1 MREKVILLISISLF
15 LVKML
20 YSQSPSD
27 VILLEQK
34 INKMISGSRSDCIK
48 QADTMIHIYQ
58 GQPGMVSEFA
68 TQIFPVKFTEKKLFH
83 KKEYLS
89 AETLILSKRRLL
101 GMSDGRHIY
110 RNCGYGETG
119 PYDEPYA
126 KIIDFIFD
134 NNIKTVFRLTGV
146 SLSLFYA
153 IDNNGKKLFFK
164 NTKERVEIVKVKDIY
179 PDRY

>member
-1 MREKVILLISISLF
+1 MKGKVILLILISLF

-20 YSQSPSD
+20 FSQSPSD

-34 INKMISGSRSDCIK
+34 INKMISGSKNDCIK

-58 GQPGMVSEFA
+58 GQLGMISEFA

-89 AETLILSKRRLL
+89 AETLILSKRKIL
-101 GMSDGRHIY
+101 GMADGRRIY
-110 RNCGYGETG
+110 QNCGYGEIG
-119 PYDEPYA
+119 PYDESYA
-126 KIIDFIFD
+126 KLIDFIFD
-134 NNIKTVFRLTGV
+134 NNIKTIFRLTGV

-164 NTKERVEIVKVKDIY
+164 NTKESIEIVNVKDIY